1 MKFTGTLLGGQRVN
15 GFYKNTCKKYAPY
28 RGVGSFHTILGL
40 YILAALTLSK
50 HMDDLAELAR
60 LLDILGNRNRRRIIE
75 LLRQKPCF
83 VTEISETLMI
93 SPKAVIEH
101 LQLMEREDILAC
113 QIDDRRRK
121 YYFLANDI
129 LVDVSLRNMHV
140 EAAEEKRRRN
150 EAANE
155 RTRQELAMLAKMIQ
169 AHDRLTE
176 NLEQLNHDID
186 TKLADLARNHKDLFE
201 SERELSVAIA
211 LSHEPL
217 TPAELGEAT
226 GLSHDELE
234 PVLGRFEKSGLL
246 TRTKNRITL

>member
-15 GFYKNTCKKYAPY
+15 GFYKNARKKYALY
-28 RGVGSFHTILGL
+28 RGVGLFHTIIGL

-50 HMDDLAELAR
+50 HMGDLAELAR

-155 RTRQELAMLAKMIQ
+155 RTRQELAMLAK
-169 AHDRLTE
+169 
-176 NLEQLNHDID
+176 
-186 TKLADLARNHKDLFE
+186 
-201 SERELSVAIA
+201 
-211 LSHEPL
+211 
-217 TPAELGEAT
+217 
-226 GLSHDELE
+226 
-234 PVLGRFEKSGLL
+234 SGIL
-246 TRTKNRITL
+246 